1 MVQCDLLGRQTRS
14 LLTFEIRTHLTLKV
28 SIEGMTGQVGSETK
42 ALNRGLLIAV
52 WSCALWAY
60 RGRFQTSRQW
70 FGRRQAAC
78 GAQSSL
84 RRVRVISAGVD
95 YRAGI

>member
-42 ALNRGLLIAV
+42 AFNRGLVVRTLGLSGSVPDIPAV
-52 WSCALWAY
+52 GL
-60 RGRFQTSRQW
+60 
-70 FGRRQAAC
+70 
-78 GAQSSL
+78 GAGKQPVGPNP
-84 RRVRVISAGVD
+84 R
-95 YRAGI
+95 